1 MKVEW
6 SPLAIARAVEL
17 ARHIAADK
25 PAAAEKWLNRLF
37 DSTDP
42 LAKFPRL
49 GRVVPELDLPEY
61 RELDYRGAR
70 VIYRLEPK
78 QVSVLTVR
86 HGRRLLDLSEL
97 VETEAETRRP

>member
-1 MKVEW
+1 MRVAW
-6 SPLAIARAVEL
+6 SPLAIERAVEQ

-25 PAAAEKWLNRLF
+25 PAAAEKWLNGLF

-42 LAKFPRL
+42 LARFPRQ
-49 GRVVPELDLPEY
+49 GRVVPELALPEF
-61 RELDYRGAR
+61 RELDYKGYR

-97 VETEAETRRP
+97 AETEAATQRP